1 MSTSLSEPTRPTVP
15 TAAEVEA
22 RRRFYATA
30 LGRYVLRRRI
40 ELQMTVEQAAKLAG
54 MAFSEWVALEAG
66 WLPERDELW
75 AIAAVLEVSAT
86 DLSFLAAIARCYREA
101 AEAELLS

>member
-30 LGRYVLRRRI
+30 LARYVLRRRI
-40 ELQMTVEQAAKLAG
+40 QLQMTVEEAAKLAG

-75 AIAAVLEVSAT
+75 AIAAVLEVT
-86 DLSFLAAIARCYREA
+86 ELDLSFLALVARCNREA
-101 AEAELLS
+101 ATAELS